1 MKGLIFGVRT
11 CRTVQG
17 FCQWQHNWASARWFC
32 CTGFN
37 LLGEPSA
44 RSVSQWQTARSKG
57 PAKRLSCTRSAA
69 SSFKTVSLMF
79 VAAAHSMAIVVR
91 SHVTSS
97 NLAQDVFHYSHFRG
111 SVAQH
116 QACEVLSFLTFSTL
130 RRISNLFL
138 GLRCPNC
145 ILDHTGM
152 PHGKH
157 SSIIFQ
163 AKMSPELQA
172 HNAFGTWQSA
182 FL

>member
-1 MKGLIFGVRT
+1 
-11 CRTVQG
+11 
-17 FCQWQHNWASARWFC
+17 
-32 CTGFN
+32 
-37 LLGEPSA
+37 
-44 RSVSQWQTARSKG
+44 
-57 PAKRLSCTRSAA
+57 
-69 SSFKTVSLMF
+69 MF

-138 GLRCPNC
+138 GLRFPNC

-172 HNAFGTWQSA
+172 HNASALGKALFFSCVVPSLLSTWD
-182 FL
+182 